1 VFIQFC
7 LGPSKN
13 VKWHLDAYVFC
24 EAITPF
30 V

>member
-1 VFIQFC
+1 VFIQFL

-13 VKWHLDAYVFC
+13 VMWHLGDCVFH